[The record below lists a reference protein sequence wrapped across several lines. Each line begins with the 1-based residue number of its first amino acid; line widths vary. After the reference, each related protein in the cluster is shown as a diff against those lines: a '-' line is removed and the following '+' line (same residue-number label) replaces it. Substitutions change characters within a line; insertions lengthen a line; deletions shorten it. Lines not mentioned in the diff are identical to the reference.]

1 MHLKSLDAEEI
12 KEMLKIRNLKY
23 GQIADV
29 VGVHQSYVCKVLNGS
44 SNRWV
49 DTSDRILKAIADA
62 IDVNICQLNCTPNRR
77 APNVKL
83 R

>member
-1 MHLKSLDAEEI
+1 MQTLTPKEI
-12 KEMLKIRNLKY
+12 KKMLRLRNLQY
-23 GQIADV
+23 VHIAEV
-29 VGVHQSYVCKVLNGS
+29 VGCDPSYVCKVLTGGF

-49 DTSDRILKAIADA
+49 DTSDRILKAIAEA
-62 IDVNICQLNCTPNRR
+62 IDVNISQLNCTPNRR